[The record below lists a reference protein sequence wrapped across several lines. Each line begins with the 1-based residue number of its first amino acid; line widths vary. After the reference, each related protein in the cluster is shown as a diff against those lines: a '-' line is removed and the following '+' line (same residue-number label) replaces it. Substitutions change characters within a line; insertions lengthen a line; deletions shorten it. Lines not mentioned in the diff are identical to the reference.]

1 MEDGAG
7 GSNGLGAAAGSSPAE
22 EGHTAPLSQWGS
34 LSVLPDPWKAE
45 QQQQQQQ
52 QQQEEEEHADA
63 ALTGQLQDAVLCSVL
78 GVGLELLRDGSQ
90 QVRTQGARVGARA
103 E

>member
-1 MEDGAG
+1 
-7 GSNGLGAAAGSSPAE
+7 
-22 EGHTAPLSQWGS
+22 
-34 LSVLPDPWKAE
+34 LSVLPDPWQAE

-52 QQQEEEEHADA
+52 QQQEAEHADA

-90 QVRTQGARVGARA
+90 QVSTQGVRVGARA
-103 E
+103 ESCWYAAMCSNNQAVNWRA